1 MRTLDLNILIRE
13 FVFEEMTDADRQLL
27 EQAKQAT
34 DNAYAKY
41 SNFYVGAAALLD
53 DGSVVIGSNQENAVF
68 PSGLC
73 AERSAIFA
81 AQSHYPTK
89 SVNTLAIAAR
99 NENGF
104 LSNPISPCG
113 ACRQVMLEIEER
125 YKHPVRILLY
135 GTSRVFEISSVKD
148 LLPLSFVDAHMHE

>member
-53 DGSVVIGSNQENAVF
+53 DGSVVIGSNQEMQHFHQACVPNVR
-68 PSGLC
+68 PS
-73 AERSAIFA
+73 
-81 AQSHYPTK
+81 
-89 SVNTLAIAAR
+89 
-99 NENGF
+99 
-104 LSNPISPCG
+104 
-113 ACRQVMLEIEER
+113 
-125 YKHPVRILLY
+125 
-135 GTSRVFEISSVKD
+135 
-148 LLPLSFVDAHMHE
+148 LLPNHIIPQSR

>member
-13 FVFEEMTDADRQLL
+13 FVFEEMTEADRQLL

-53 DGSVVIGSNQENAVF
+53 DGSVVIGSNQENAAF

-81 AQSHYPTK
+81 AQSQRPEQA
-89 SVNTLAIAAR
+89 VVAMAVAAR
-99 NENGF
+99 NEKGF
-104 LSNPISPCG
+104 LSQPITPCG
-113 ACRQVMLEIEER
+113 ACRQVVLEMEDR
-125 YKHPVRILLY
+125 YKQPVRILLY
-135 GTSRVFEISSVKD
+135 GESRIFELSSIKD
-148 LLPLSFVDAHMHE
+148 LLPLSFVDAHMHG